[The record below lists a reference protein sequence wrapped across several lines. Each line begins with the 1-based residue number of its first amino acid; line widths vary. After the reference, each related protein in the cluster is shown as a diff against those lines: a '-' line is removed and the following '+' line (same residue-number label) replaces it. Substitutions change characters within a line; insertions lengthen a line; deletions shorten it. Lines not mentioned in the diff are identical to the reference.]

1 MGKEGSIAAFLGEK
15 KSQGYESEV
24 KAFSQAK
31 VTSTFKWT
39 ATSESLKCI
48 LSNLPS

>member
-1 MGKEGSIAAFLGEK
+1 MGKEGSIADFGGK
-15 KSQGYESEV
+15 KTQGYQSDI

-39 ATSESLKCI
+39 APSESLKR
-48 LSNLPS
+48 LKL